1 MRQKIQVCPDFWR
14 KWHGTFDDNRTSSS
28 GRIRLTQFH
37 LDAGHTL
44 DPAVLVAQHFRRVRQ
59 RLKDDA
65 LLLGV
70 LDLLLTGRQLG
81 HAAAVDD
88 VHGLGTQ
95 THGAAGSIHGHVAAA
110 HDGDLLA
117 GADGGLAGGQVSLH
131 QVGAGQELVGGVHAL
146 QALSLIH
153 I

>member
-1 MRQKIQVCPDFWR
+1 MDL
-14 KWHGTFDDNRTSSS
+14 HG
-28 GRIRLTQFH
+28 
-37 LDAGHTL
+37 
-44 DPAVLVAQHFRRVRQ
+44 VAQG
-59 RLKDDA
+59 LEDDA
-65 LLLGV
+65 FFLGV
-70 LDLLLTGRQLG
+70 LHLFLTGRQLG

-95 THGAAGSIHGHVAAA
+95 THGAAGSVHGHVAAA
-110 HDGDLLA
+110 HNGHLLA

-146 QALSLIH
+146 QALAGDAHEAGQTGTFVSRVTGWGNISGASALEYFRNLIAVSMFEKWAYLFAG